1 MLYVL
6 IVGGGIVMAVVNYC
20 LRDQIYIVATAVSGS
35 YLCVSG
41 IGLFA
46 KNFPSAVDIYNM
58 IKNGTYD
65 VITFITFPLERRHL
79 LRLHGRHRTSGYYWN
94 RCPMR
99 VQET

>member
-20 LRDQIYIVATAVSGS
+20 LRDQIYIFATAVSGS
-35 YLCVSG
+35 YLCISG
-41 IGLFA
+41 VGLIA

-65 VITFITFPLERRHL
+65 VIKLNYISF
-79 LRLHGRHRTSGYYWN
+79 
-94 RCPMR
+94 
-99 VQET
+99 